1 MNGVWG
7 AGWVGGVGCGSV
19 CGMYVCACAEGVCV
33 EGALEWE
40 CGVRKRV

>member
-1 MNGVWG
+1 M
-7 AGWVGGVGCGSV
+7 GCGSV

-40 CGVRKRV
+40 CVGEEESVSV